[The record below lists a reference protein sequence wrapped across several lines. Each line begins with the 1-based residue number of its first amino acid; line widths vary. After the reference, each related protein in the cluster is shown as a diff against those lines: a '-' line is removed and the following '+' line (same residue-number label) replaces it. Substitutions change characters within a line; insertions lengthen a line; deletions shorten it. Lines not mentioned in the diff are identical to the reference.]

1 MYRRHVTRIKAL
13 LPMDSR
19 DTADRN
25 RRVGLQ
31 PTSIYISVIAFSF
44 MIMNLPFFIV
54 SLIVEADVNYS
65 LNEETRAKLFNI
77 TLAFIQCHCLVNTVI
92 YSWRFKECRLK
103 LLETFLPLIKS
114 LRLKVELLPIELHS
128 T

>member
-1 MYRRHVTRIKAL
+1 MVRRHVRRIEAF

-19 DTADRN
+19 DAANRN
-25 RRVGLQ
+25 QRAGIQSASV
-31 PTSIYISVIAFSF
+31 SISVIAFSF
-44 MIMNLPFFIV
+44 LIMNLPFFIV

-65 LNEETRAKLFNI
+65 LNEETRAKLFNT
-77 TLAFIQCHCLVNTVI
+77 TLAFMQCHCLVNTVI

-114 LRLKVELLPIELHS
+114 LRPKVELLRIELYS
-128 T
+128 P

>member
-1 MYRRHVTRIKAL
+1 MVRRHVRRIEAF

-19 DTADRN
+19 DAAHRN
-25 RRVGLQ
+25 QRAGIQ
-31 PTSIYISVIAFSF
+31 SASISISVIAFSF

-65 LNEETRAKLFNI
+65 LNEETRAKLFNT

-114 LRLKVELLPIELHS
+114 LRPKVELLRIELYS
-128 T
+128 S